1 MTSMH
6 FSRETPRSGSKVN
19 PRGVPPRWMRI
30 ALLVGLLA
38 PGCTD
43 PVRAQSGFSTMV
55 LEPSARVRLFAPEA
69 GVRRIVGRLEEIRS
83 DTIVFS
89 TYGQQPLSLARSQI
103 DSVQVS
109 RGRRHLPAAFLGVFA
124 GAAAG
129 AALLGGTGI
138 LLDTFGTPSDIPGV
152 AFGLYYGVLIGAPVG
167 AVVLGV
173 RGFEAWATVWPE
185 RVSSGPTPA
194 GSMAVGLSIRRP

>member
-1 MTSMH
+1 
-6 FSRETPRSGSKVN
+6 
-19 PRGVPPRWMRI
+19 MRI
-30 ALLVGLLA
+30 LNTVLIRRILLLGGWLATAHQAAGAQASAPDSVLQVGTRVRVFESSPATRKVVGHIAALDGDTLTLYA
-38 PGCTD
+38 KD
-43 PVRAQSGFSTMV
+43 SRVRAVPLGFV
-55 LEPSARVRLFAPEA
+55 
-69 GVRRIVGRLEEIRS
+69 
-83 DTIVFS
+83 
-89 TYGQQPLSLARSQI
+89 

-173 RGFEAWATVWPE
+173 RGFEAWAAVWPE

>member
-1 MTSMH
+1 
-6 FSRETPRSGSKVN
+6 
-19 PRGVPPRWMRI
+19 MRI

-38 PGCTD
+38 AGCTD
-43 PVRAQSGFSTMV
+43 PVRAQSGSSTMV

-109 RGRRHLPAAFLGVFA
+109 LGKRRAAAAWTGLFL

-129 AALLGGTGI
+129 AVVLGGVGYLDDRLDESSGEGI
-138 LLDTFGTPSDIPGV
+138 PAAAGGAFFG
-152 AFGLYYGVLIGAPVG
+152 ALIGAPTG
-167 AVVLGV
+167 AFILGV
-173 RGFEAWATVWPE
+173 RGFEAWKTVWPE
-185 RVSSGPTPA
+185 RAPSGPTPA
-194 GSMAVGLSIRRP
+194 GSMTFSLSIRLP